1 MKCFSKVFKNKK
13 WFSVRA
19 EMITTRR
26 SFYFAL
32 TIILCKSVIA
42 CDIFIYKCVYLVVV
56 HWSVKCM
63 GPQSSHDVYG
73 WSAINNSTES
83 ILNSKSERKRCEH
96 SFEWWRRRRCTRAA
110 QQNSQMHALFRSFFF
125 SFIGCK
131 SMHFPPRRPK
141 FFLYQLLLLL
151 LLVSMVFIWSKNLW
165 TTFPKIQ
172 HTLITVQCVCASA
185 WWHWF
190 LKLANR
196 EMR

>member
-1 MKCFSKVFKNKK
+1 MSEISARKSEEEEEAEEEMKCFSKVFKNKK

-83 ILNSKSERKRCEH
+83 ILNSKSERKRCGH

-125 SFIGCK
+125 I
-131 SMHFPPRRPK
+131 HR
-141 FFLYQLLLLL
+141 L
-151 LLVSMVFIWSKNLW
+151 
-165 TTFPKIQ
+165 
-172 HTLITVQCVCASA
+172 
-185 WWHWF
+185 
-190 LKLANR
+190 
-196 EMR
+196 